1 MGQKWPS
8 SSLES
13 KIAMMWNALEFTL
26 QVYYFQRTDTF
37 TFRCQ
42 GIYELPIEYYPDRYD
57 VPKSVKEHASLFVRG
72 ADSEAIDA
80 LPFELAA
87 DFSFTDD
94 TGGLKTF
101 FITSRIGTDEPG
113 TARFGLPLR

>member
-1 MGQKWPS
+1 
-8 SSLES
+8 
-13 KIAMMWNALEFTL
+13 MMWNASEFTL

-42 GIYELPIEYYPDRYD
+42 AIYELPIEHYPDQYD
-57 VPKSVKEHASLFVRG
+57 AVPKSVREHASLFVRG

-87 DFSFTDD
+87 DLSFTDD
-94 TGGLKTF
+94 EGGLKTF
-101 FITSRIGTDEPG
+101 FITSRIRTDESG